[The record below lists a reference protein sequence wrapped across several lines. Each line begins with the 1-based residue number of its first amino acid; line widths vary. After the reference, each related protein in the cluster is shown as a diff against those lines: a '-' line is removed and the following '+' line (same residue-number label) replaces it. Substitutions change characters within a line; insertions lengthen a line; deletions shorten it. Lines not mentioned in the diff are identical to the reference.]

1 MKEFVIVIPVR
12 FDSKRLP
19 GKPLIKI
26 LGKEMI
32 IRTVEQCKKSKF
44 IKSIYVATD
53 SKIIL
58 NLLKKKNFENVIMTP
73 KKFITGTDRIAYFAK
88 KIKAETYI
96 NVQGDEPI
104 IKPNDIDK
112 IYQYAKK
119 NRNEVVNGYA
129 KIKNYSELKN
139 PNIPKVVFD
148 DKKNLIY
155 ISRSSIPFIKN
166 FDSGDYYKQICVY
179 AFPRKILIK
188 VYKNKKSKIE
198 KKEDIEILRF
208 LENNISVKMV
218 KLSGESK
225 AVDTKKDVIAVK
237 KIISKKNFEKY

>member
-12 FDSKRLP
+12 FDSKRFP
-19 GKPLIKI
+19 GKPLKKI

-44 IKSIYVATD
+44 LKCVYVATD
-53 SKIIL
+53 SKIIF

-73 KKFITGTDRIAYFAK
+73 KKCITGTDRIAYFAK
-88 KIKAETYI
+88 KIKAKTYI

-112 IYQYAKK
+112 IYKYAKK
-119 NRNEVVNGYA
+119 NRNEVINGYA

-155 ISRSSIPFIKN
+155 ISRSLIPFVKN
-166 FDSGDYYKQICVY
+166 FNSHDYYKQICVY
-179 AFPRKILIK
+179 AFPRKKLMK
-188 VYKNKKSKIE
+188 VFKNKKSKIE

-208 LENNISVKMV
+208 LENNICVKMV

-225 AVDTKKDVIAVK
+225 AVDTRKDVIEVK
-237 KIISKKNFEKY
+237 EIISKENF